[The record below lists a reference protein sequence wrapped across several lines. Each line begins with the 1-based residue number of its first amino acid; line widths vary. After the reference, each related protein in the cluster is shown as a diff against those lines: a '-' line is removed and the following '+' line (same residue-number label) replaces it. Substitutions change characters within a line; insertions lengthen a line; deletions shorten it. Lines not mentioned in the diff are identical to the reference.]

1 MSASMPPVQTDL
13 AEVFPDLMTIR
24 ARAQGGDLPGALAE
38 VRARSTGLAEDV
50 ITVTE
55 LVAESEGID
64 DDLAAHLRA
73 HPDDRLART
82 LDAHRTILS
91 AGSAADPAASTRA
104 DSAADL
110 ATAEQTL
117 IRLCAEDPTDRYA
130 WYLRLVTA
138 RGLGLGWSESRRRYR
153 RLAAVDPHHAPA
165 QRQILRSLQP
175 RWGGSWEAAFGYA
188 REVSATGAEGSVE
201 GALVVTA
208 HLDRWL
214 AEGGG
219 GQNDYLLQPEVLA
232 ELDDAS
238 DRLLAVPP
246 PSTYAWVQPHTEIAV
261 LLGVAGRRVRAGQ
274 HFSAL
279 GPALAEGPW
288 AAAARYQQ
296 DLQTMR
302 ASVLAEGRRR

>member
-1 MSASMPPVQTDL
+1 MSVSTPPVQTDL

-38 VRARSTGLAEDV
+38 VRARTTGLAEDV
-50 ITVTE
+50 VTVAE
-55 LVAESEGID
+55 LVAEAEGID
-64 DDLAAHLRA
+64 EDLAAHLRD

-82 LDAHRTILS
+82 LDAHRTILA
-91 AGSAADPAASTRA
+91 AGSAVDPAASTRA
-104 DSAADL
+104 DSAVGL
-110 ATAEQTL
+110 ATAEQAL
-117 IRLCAEDPTDRYA
+117 IRLCAEDPGDRYA

-153 RLAAVDPHHAPA
+153 RLSVIDPHHAPA

-175 RWGGSWEAAFGYA
+175 RWGGSWEAAFGFA
-188 REVSATGAEGSVE
+188 REVSAHAADGSVE

-214 AEGGG
+214 AHGGDG
-219 GQNDYLLQPEVLA
+219 ERDYLLQPEVIV
-232 ELDDAS
+232 ELEAAS

-246 PSTYAWVQPHTEIAV
+246 PSMYAWVVPHTEIAV
-261 LLGVAGRRVRAGQ
+261 LLGVAGRRVRATQ

-279 GPALAEGPW
+279 GTALAEGPW
-288 AAAARYQQ
+288 AAAARYDE

-302 ASVLAEGRRR
+302 APVLAEGRRR